1 MRDKSPIHR
10 GRERGQTTLDFTI
23 GVTIFLI
30 VLVGVFVFVPGTLQ
44 PFEEGG
50 QEDLVTVNRVADGL
64 AEQSLTESAT
74 PYILDA
80 DCTVGFFDT
89 TVSPPAEC
97 EYSGGNL
104 SERVGIAGQQS
115 INVTIRKGVAG
126 SAGTSAPLCYNE
138 SQPPGERLTSGD
150 CDSGAT
156 RLAAGGTAIGDQSSV
171 TARRVVELDGQDV
184 FLVVMIW

>member
-1 MRDKSPIHR
+1 MADNGMTYR
-10 GRERGQTTLDFTI
+10 GRARGQTTLDFTI

-30 VLVGVFVFVPGTLQ
+30 VLAGVFVFVPGTLQ

-50 QEDLVTVNRVADGL
+50 QENLVTVNRVADGL
-64 AEQSLTESAT
+64 AEQSLTEPTT

-80 DCTVGFFDT
+80 DCTVAFFDPAT
-89 TVSPPAEC
+89 GPSAEC
-97 EYSGGNL
+97 DYSGGNL

-115 INVTIRKGVAG
+115 INVTVRKGAAG
-126 SAGTSAPLCYNE
+126 GTSTSAPLCYNE

-150 CDSGAT
+150 CDGVAT
-156 RLAAGGTAIGDQSSV
+156 RLAAGGTAVGDQSSV

-184 FLVVMIW
+184 FLVVVIW